1 LGDEI
6 ETTKSTLYFV
16 PQTKQNK
23 ELSLILASTDH
34 AYPTQLQREG
44 LNLQDVTR
52 VTFAGEIPPSDM
64 RKLLV
69 NASYEQGDK
78 TGDVIIGMGPR
89 LAELCV
95 AAYGGHF
102 LRVKNAIAELSERES
117 RFEASSLLPD
127 LDADSVECLDS
138 HMSSRPLLE
147 AMAKSGFAPIETYK
161 NAAVEMIAKLNIG
174 GVVKKKSTI
183 CGLSKTKWVNTT
195 CKYALIPSSESARLA
210 IATTLDAH
218 PARGR
223 FWRNST
229 IILSES

>member
-6 ETTKSTLYFV
+6 ETTKSTLLCLV
-16 PQTKQNK
+16 SRTKQKK

-102 LRVKNAIAELSERES
+102 LRVKNAIAELSQRKS

-127 LDADSVECLDS
+127 LDADIVECLDS
-138 HMSSRPLLE
+138 HMSSRPLVE
-147 AMAKSGFAPIETYK
+147 AMAKYGFAPIETYK
-161 NAAVEMIAKLNIG
+161 NAAVAMISKLNIR
-174 GVVKKKSTI
+174 GVVKEKSTI
-183 CGLSKTKWVNTT
+183 C
-195 CKYALIPSSESARLA
+195 
-210 IATTLDAH
+210 
-218 PARGR
+218 
-223 FWRNST
+223 
-229 IILSES
+229 